1 MKNITIIGAGNMGGS
16 LIKAIKRNKKFMVHV
31 YDKEYKKSKSFAG
44 KNCVIWDSSYEA
56 CKNGDVIL
64 LAVKPNIVL
73 SVLSELSDI
82 IKNKLVITIAAGVKI
97 DDYESKINN
106 LRIIRSMPN
115 MPAQINMG
123 MTTLCKGNNVT
134 NDDISLAQEV
144 LQCAGETLVIEEKNM
159 DGATALAGSSPA
171 YVFMMIEAMADAG
184 VLEGLTREQSYKL
197 AAQSIMGSAKLVLKG
212 DKHPGELKDMIC
224 SPGGTTI
231 EAVKV
236 LEQEGFRNALIKAVA
251 VCAEKSRKLSG
262 K

>member
-16 LIKAIKRNKKFMVHV
+16 LIKAIKRSKRFMVHV
-31 YDKEYKKSKSFAG
+31 FDADYKKSKTFEG
-44 KNCVIWDSSYEA
+44 KNCVIWESSNEA
-56 CKNGDVIL
+56 CLNGDVIL

-73 SVLSELSDI
+73 SVLNDLKDVI
-82 IKNKLVITIAAGVKI
+82 NNKLVITIAAGVKI
-97 DDYESKINN
+97 SDYESKIEN
-106 LRIIRSMPN
+106 LRLIRSMPN
-115 MPAQINMG
+115 MPAQIGMG
-123 MTTLCKGNNVT
+123 MTTLSKGHNVT
-134 NDDISLAQEV
+134 EDDVKLAKEV
-144 LQCAGETLVIEEKNM
+144 LQCAGETLLIEEKYM

-197 AAQSIMGSAKLVLKG
+197 AAQSIAGSANLVLKS

-236 LEQEGFRNALIKAVA
+236 LEQEGFRSALLKAIA
-251 VCAEKSRKLSG
+251 VCADKSRKLSG

>member
-16 LIKAIKRNKKFMVHV
+16 LIKAIKRNKRFMVHV
-31 YDKEYKKSKSFAG
+31 YDADYKKSKSYEG
-44 KNCVIWDSSYEA
+44 ENCIIWDSSYEA
-56 CKNGDVIL
+56 CTNGDVIL

-73 SVLSELSDI
+73 SVLSDLSDV

-97 DDYESKINN
+97 NDYESKIDN
-106 LRIIRSMPN
+106 LHLIRSMPN
-115 MPAQINMG
+115 MPAKIGMG
-123 MTTLCKGNNVT
+123 MTTLCKGKNVT
-134 NDDISLAQEV
+134 DDDVSLAQEI
-144 LQCAGETLVIEEKNM
+144 LQCAGETLIIEEKNM

-197 AAQSIMGSAKLVLKG
+197 AAKSIAGSAELVLKS

-251 VCAEKSRKLSG
+251 VCAKKSRKLSG
-262 K
+262 E